1 MRDTAEDAIANMMI
15 IPATDYAAWVQT
27 SSDQAKDSA

>member
-1 MRDTAEDAIANMMI
+1 MRDTPERCDSEYDDISHRL
-15 IPATDYAAWVQT
+15 AAWVQT